1 MDWQLFCT
9 AFGAV
14 GTTLGSLITAI
25 AVVVAV
31 IQYKQPLKKQVKL
44 TVGTSIP
51 VHGKELGEDYLSIS
65 LANTGIRDVVIT
77 NIYLD
82 TGTKKLVVNSLMVDF
97 TNENLCVLFPKKL
110 PPEEIAEVWISY
122 VNLAHALL
130 DLVNRKAIKPTQ
142 KIRIVATD
150 TTAGEYRSE
159 WKFTPNDFIN
169 QYTKK

>member
-1 MDWQLFCT
+1 MDWQLFWT
-9 AFGAV
+9 AFGAI

-25 AVVVAV
+25 AV
-31 IQYKQPLKKQVKL
+31 IQYKQPLKKKVKL
-44 TVGTSIP
+44 TVGPSIP
-51 VHGKELGEDYLSIS
+51 VYGKELGEDCLSIS

-82 TGTKKLVVNSLMVDF
+82 TGTKKLVVNNLMVDF

-110 PPEEIAEVWISY
+110 PPEEITEVWIPY
-122 VNLAHALL
+122 ANLAHALL

-169 QYTKK
+169 RYTKK

>member
-1 MDWQLFCT
+1 MDWQLFWT
-9 AFGAV
+9 AFGAI
-14 GTTLGSLITAI
+14 GTTVGWLSTAI

-31 IQYKQPLKKQVKL
+31 IQYKQPLKKKVKL

-51 VHGKELGEDYLSIS
+51 VYGKELGEDCLSIS

-82 TGTKKLVVNSLMVDF
+82 TGTKKLVVNNLMIDF
-97 TNENLCVLFPKKL
+97 TNKNLCVLFPKKL
-110 PPEEIAEVWISY
+110 SPEEITEVWIPY
-122 VNLAHALL
+122 ANLARALL

-150 TTAGEYRSE
+150 TTAGKYRSE

-169 QYTKK
+169 YCTKK

>member
-1 MDWQLFCT
+1 MDWQLFWT
-9 AFGAV
+9 AFGAI

-51 VHGKELGEDYLSIS
+51 VYGKELGEDCLSIS

-82 TGTKKLVVNSLMVDF
+82 TGTKKLVVNNLMVDF
-97 TNENLCVLFPKKL
+97 TNASLRVLFPKKI
-110 PPEEIAEVWISY
+110 PPEEIAEVLSHLKA
-122 VNLAHALL
+122 VAVL
-130 DLVNRKAIKPTQ
+130 DLSLIH
-142 KIRIVATD
+142 I
-150 TTAGEYRSE
+150 
-159 WKFTPNDFIN
+159 
-169 QYTKK
+169 

>member
-1 MDWQLFCT
+1 MDWQLFWT
-9 AFGAV
+9 AFGAI

-31 IQYKQPLKKQVKL
+31 IQYKQPLKKQIKL

-51 VHGKELGEDYLSIS
+51 VYGKELGEDCLSIS

-82 TGTKKLVVNSLMVDF
+82 TGTKKLVVNNLMVDF
-97 TNENLCVLFPKKL
+97 PNESLRVLFPKKL
-110 PPEEIAEVWISY
+110 PPEEIAEVWTTY
-122 VNLAHALL
+122 ANFAHALL
-130 DLVNRKAIKPTQ
+130 DLVSRKAIKPTQ

-150 TTAGEYRSE
+150 TTAGEYRSK
-159 WKFTPNDFIN
+159 WKFAPDDLIN
-169 QYTKK
+169 QYIKK

>member
-1 MDWQLFCT
+1 MDWQLFWT

-44 TVGTSIP
+44 TVGTAIP
-51 VHGKELGEDYLSIS
+51 VYGKELGEDCLSIS

-82 TGTKKLVVNSLMVDF
+82 TGTKKLVINNLMVDF
-97 TNENLCVLFPKKL
+97 TNENLHVLLPKKL
-110 PPEEIAEVWISY
+110 SPEEIAEVWIPY
-122 VNLAHALL
+122 ANLAHALL
-130 DLVNRKAIKPTQ
+130 DLISRKAIAPKQ
-142 KIRIVATD
+142 KIRIAATD
-150 TTAGEYRSE
+150 TTSGEYRSE
-159 WKFTPNDFIN
+159 WKFTPDDLIN
-169 QYTKK
+169 QYIKK

>member
-1 MDWQLFCT
+1 MDWQLFWT
-9 AFGAV
+9 AFGAI

-31 IQYKQPLKKQVKL
+31 IQYKQPLKKKVKL

-51 VHGKELGEDYLSIS
+51 VYGKELGEDCLSIS

-97 TNENLCVLFPKKL
+97 TNENLCVCFLKNFHRKK
-110 PPEEIAEVWISY
+110 S
-122 VNLAHALL
+122 
-130 DLVNRKAIKPTQ
+130 Q
-142 KIRIVATD
+142 KF
-150 TTAGEYRSE
+150 G
-159 WKFTPNDFIN
+159 FLM
-169 QYTKK
+169 

>member
-1 MDWQLFCT
+1 MDWQLFWT
-9 AFGAV
+9 AFGAI

-31 IQYKQPLKKQVKL
+31 IQYKQPLKKKVKL

-51 VHGKELGEDYLSIS
+51 VYGKELGEDCLSIS

-82 TGTKKLVVNSLMVDF
+82 TGTKKLVVNNLMVDF

-110 PPEEIAEVWISY
+110 PPEEIIPYA
-122 VNLAHALL
+122 NLAHALL

-169 QYTKK
+169 RYTKK